1 MKKMIAFFSEMNLPN
16 KLTMLRVALVPVYL
30 LLLALGLDWLALIAF
45 VAASLTDLFD
55 GRIARKYNLITNFG
69 KFMDP
74 IADKLLTHTAFI
86 MLCAMGRLNV
96 AACIIFIAREFV
108 VSGLR
113 LVAVEQGHV
122 IAAGMSGKIKT
133 VLQMALAITLT
144 ILPEVRRILLIL
156 PVIGTTIGS
165 VIGAVL
171 GSASVLLM
179 LAAAA
184 MTLYSMVEYVWQNRA
199 VLGGAK

>member
-1 MKKMIAFFSEMNLPN
+1 MKKIISGIMELNLPN
-16 KLTMLRVALVPVYL
+16 KLTLLRMALVPVYL
-30 LLLALGLDWLALIAF
+30 VLLACGWDFLALIVFA
-45 VAASLTDLFD
+45 AASLTDMLD
-55 GRIARKYNLITNFG
+55 GRIARSRHLVTNFG

-74 IADKLLTHTAFI
+74 IDDKLLTHTAFI

-96 AACIIFIAREFV
+96 VACIIFIAREFV

-133 VLQMALAITLT
+133 VLQMALVMLLT
-144 ILPEVRRILLIL
+144 VMSGNLLTDL
-156 PVIGTTIGS
+156 V
-165 VIGAVL
+165 
-171 GSASVLLM
+171 M

-184 MTLYSMVEYVWQNRA
+184 MTLYSMGEYVWQNRA

>member
-1 MKKMIAFFSEMNLPN
+1 MKKIISGIMELNLPN
-16 KLTMLRVALVPVYL
+16 KLTLLRIVLVPVYL
-30 LLLALGLDWLALIAF
+30 VLLFCGWNILALIVFA
-45 VAASLTDLFD
+45 AASLTDMLD
-55 GRIARKYNLITNFG
+55 GRIARSRHLVTNFG

-86 MLCAMGRLNV
+86 MLCSMGRLNV
-96 AACIIFIAREFV
+96 VACIIFIAREFV

-133 VLQMALAITLT
+133 VLQMALVMLLT
-144 ILPEVRRILLIL
+144 VMSGNLLTDL
-156 PVIGTTIGS
+156 V
-165 VIGAVL
+165 
-171 GSASVLLM
+171 M

-184 MTLYSMVEYVWQNRA
+184 MTLYSMGEYVWQNRA

>member
-1 MKKMIAFFSEMNLPN
+1 MKKMIAFFAEMNLPN
-16 KLTMLRVALVPVYL
+16 KLTMLRMALVPVYL
-30 LLLALGLDWLALIAF
+30 LLLSMGLDWAALAVFA
-45 VAASLTDLFD
+45 AASITDAMD
-55 GRIARKYNLITNFG
+55 GKIARKHNLITNFG

-86 MLCAMGRLNV
+86 LLCAMGRLNV
-96 AACIIFIAREFV
+96 VACIIFIAREFV

-133 VLQMALAITLT
+133 VLQMILAMWLT
-144 ILPEVRRILLIL
+144 VFGANFIGDLL
-156 PVIGTTIGS
+156 
-165 VIGAVL
+165 A
-171 GSASVLLM
+171 

-184 MTLYSMVEYVWQNRA
+184 LTLYSMVEYVWQNRS
-199 VLGGAK
+199 VLSGAK

>member
-1 MKKMIAFFSEMNLPN
+1 MKKMIAFFAEMNLPN
-16 KLTMLRVALVPVYL
+16 KLTMLRMALVPVYL
-30 LLLALGLDWLALIAF
+30 LLLSMGLDWAALAVFA
-45 VAASLTDLFD
+45 AASITDALD
-55 GRIARKYNLITNFG
+55 GKIARKHNLITNFG

-86 MLCAMGRLNV
+86 LLCAMGRLNV
-96 AACIIFIAREFV
+96 VACIIFIAREFV

-133 VLQMALAITLT
+133 VLQMILALWLT
-144 ILPEVRRILLIL
+144 AFGVNF
-156 PVIGTTIGS
+156 IGD
-165 VIGAVL
+165 VL
-171 GSASVLLM
+171 A

-184 MTLYSMVEYVWQNRA
+184 LTLYSMIEYVWQNRA

>member
-1 MKKMIAFFSEMNLPN
+1 MKKFMSFLSELNLPN
-16 KLTMLRVALVPVYL
+16 KLTLLRIALVPVYL
-30 LLLALGLDWLALIAF
+30 VLLSMGFNWLALIVFA
-45 VAASLTDLFD
+45 AASLTDMLD
-55 GRIARKYNLITNFG
+55 GKIARKYNLITNFG

-96 AACIIFIAREFV
+96 VACIIFIAREFV

-133 VLQMALAITLT
+133 VLQMILAMWLT
-144 ILPEVRRILLIL
+144 VFGVNLI
-156 PVIGTTIGS
+156 GD
-165 VIGAVL
+165 VL
-171 GSASVLLM
+171 A

-184 MTLYSMVEYVWQNRA
+184 LTLYSMVEYVWQNRS
-199 VLGGAK
+199 VLSGAK

>member
-1 MKKMIAFFSEMNLPN
+1 M
-16 KLTMLRVALVPVYL
+16 
-30 LLLALGLDWLALIAF
+30 GLDWAALAVFA
-45 VAASLTDLFD
+45 AASITDALD
-55 GRIARKYNLITNFG
+55 GKIARKHNLITNFG

-86 MLCAMGRLNV
+86 LLCAMGRLNV
-96 AACIIFIAREFV
+96 VACIIFIAREFV

-113 LVAVEQGHV
+113 LCAVEQGQV

-133 VLQMALAITLT
+133 VFQMALALWLT
-144 ILPEVRRILLIL
+144 VML
-156 PVIGTTIGS
+156 PVPFVGEAL
-165 VIGAVL
+165 V
-171 GSASVLLM
+171 

-184 MTLYSMVEYVWQNRA
+184 LTLYSMVEYVWQNRA

>member
-1 MKKMIAFFSEMNLPN
+1 MKKIISGIMELNLPN
-16 KLTMLRVALVPVYL
+16 KLTLLRIVLVPVYL
-30 LLLALGLDWLALIAF
+30 VLLFSGWNVLALIVFA
-45 VAASLTDLFD
+45 AASLTDMLD
-55 GRIARKYNLITNFG
+55 GRIARSRHLVTNFG

-86 MLCAMGRLNV
+86 MLCSMGRLNV
-96 AACIIFIAREFV
+96 VACIIFIAREFV

-133 VLQMALAITLT
+133 VLQMALVMLLT
-144 ILPEVRRILLIL
+144 VMSGNLLTDL
-156 PVIGTTIGS
+156 V
-165 VIGAVL
+165 
-171 GSASVLLM
+171 M

-184 MTLYSMVEYVWQNRA
+184 MTLYSMGEYVWQNRA

>member
-1 MKKMIAFFSEMNLPN
+1 MKTIISGIMELNLPN
-16 KLTMLRVALVPVYL
+16 KRTLLRIGLVPVYL
-30 LLLALGLDWLALIAF
+30 VLLFCGWNVLALIGFA
-45 VAASLTDLFD
+45 AASLTDMLD
-55 GRIARKYNLITNFG
+55 GRIARSRHLVTNFG

-86 MLCAMGRLNV
+86 MLCSMGRLNV
-96 AACIIFIAREFV
+96 VACIIFIAREFV

-133 VLQMALAITLT
+133 VLQMALVMLLT
-144 ILPEVRRILLIL
+144 VMSGNLLTDL
-156 PVIGTTIGS
+156 V
-165 VIGAVL
+165 
-171 GSASVLLM
+171 M

-184 MTLYSMVEYVWQNRA
+184 MTLYSMGEYVWQNRA

>member
-1 MKKMIAFFSEMNLPN
+1 MKKMIAFFAEMNLPN
-16 KLTMLRVALVPVYL
+16 KLTMLRMALVPVYL
-30 LLLALGLDWLALIAF
+30 VLLALGLDWLALIAF

-55 GRIARKYNLITNFG
+55 GKIARKYNLITNFG

-86 MLCAMGRLNV
+86 LLCAMGRLNA

-122 IAAGMSGKIKT
+122 IAAGMSGKVKT

-156 PVIGTTIGS
+156 PVIGPA
-165 VIGAVL
+165 IGAVAGMVL
-171 GSASVLLM
+171 GVASFLLM
-179 LAAAA
+179 IAATIWA
-184 MTLYSMVEYVWQNRA
+184 LYSMGEYVWQNRA

>member
-1 MKKMIAFFSEMNLPN
+1 MKNFVKFLGELNLPN
-16 KLTMLRVALVPVYL
+16 KLTMLRMALVPVYL
-30 LLLALGLDWLALIAF
+30 VLLAFGFNWLALIVFA
-45 VAASLTDLFD
+45 VASITDLLD
-55 GRIARKYNLITNFG
+55 GKIARKHGLVTNFG

-74 IADKLLTHTAFI
+74 IADKMLTHTAFI

-96 AACIIFIAREFV
+96 VACIIFVAREFV

-122 IAAGMSGKIKT
+122 IAAGMSGKVKT
-133 VLQMALAITLT
+133 VLQMILAMVLT
-144 ILPEVRRILLIL
+144 VLPWLTAAAESLLGL
-156 PVIGTTIGS
+156 GAVIG
-165 VIGAVL
+165 VL
-171 GSASVLLM
+171 CNLLM

-184 MTLYSMVEYVWQNRA
+184 LTLYSMIEYVWQNRA

>member
-1 MKKMIAFFSEMNLPN
+1 MKKIISGIMELNLPN
-16 KLTMLRVALVPVYL
+16 KLTMLRMALVPVYL
-30 LLLALGLDWLALIAF
+30 VLLAYGFNWLALIVFA
-45 VAASLTDLFD
+45 AASITDALD
-55 GRIARKYNLITNFG
+55 GKIARKYNLITNFG

-86 MLCAMGRLNV
+86 LLCAMGRLNV

-133 VLQMALAITLT
+133 VLQMILAMLLT
-144 ILPEVRRILLIL
+144 GLPFLAGMSMLSGVM
-156 PVIGTTIGS
+156 PV
-165 VIGAVL
+165 VNVL
-171 GSASVLLM
+171 SDLLM

-184 MTLYSMVEYVWQNRA
+184 LTLYSMVEYVWQNRA

>member
-1 MKKMIAFFSEMNLPN
+1 MKKIISGIMELNLPN
-16 KLTMLRVALVPVYL
+16 KLTLLRMALVPVYL
-30 LLLALGLDWLALIAF
+30 VLLACGWDFLALIVFA
-45 VAASLTDLFD
+45 AASLTDMLD
-55 GRIARKYNLITNFG
+55 GRIARSRHLVTNFG

-96 AACIIFIAREFV
+96 VACIIFIAREFV

-133 VLQMALAITLT
+133 VLQMALVMLLT
-144 ILPEVRRILLIL
+144 VMSGNLLTDL
-156 PVIGTTIGS
+156 V
-165 VIGAVL
+165 
-171 GSASVLLM
+171 M

-184 MTLYSMVEYVWQNRA
+184 MTLYSMGEYVWQNRA

>member
-1 MKKMIAFFSEMNLPN
+1 MKKIISGIMELNLPN
-16 KLTMLRVALVPVYL
+16 KLTLLRIALVPVYL
-30 LLLALGLDWLALIAF
+30 VLLALGMNWAALVVFA
-45 VAASLTDLFD
+45 AASLTDMLD
-55 GRIARKYNLITNFG
+55 GKIARKYNLITNFG

-96 AACIIFIAREFV
+96 VACIIFIAREFV

-122 IAAGMSGKIKT
+122 IAAGMSGKVKT
-133 VLQMALAITLT
+133 VLQMALAMWQTV
-144 ILPEVRRILLIL
+144 LPGV
-156 PVIGTTIGS
+156 PVVGS
-165 VIGAVL
+165 VL
-171 GSASVLLM
+171 T

-184 MTLYSMVEYVWQNRA
+184 LTLYSMVEYVWQNRA
-199 VLGGAK
+199 VLGGAR

>member
-1 MKKMIAFFSEMNLPN
+1 MKKFMSFISELNLPN
-16 KLTMLRVALVPVYL
+16 KLTLLRIALVPVYL
-30 LLLALGLDWLALIAF
+30 VLLSMGFNWLALIVFA
-45 VAASLTDLFD
+45 AASLTDMLD
-55 GRIARKYNLITNFG
+55 GKIARKYNLITNFG

-86 MLCAMGRLNV
+86 MLCAMDRLNV
-96 AACIIFIAREFV
+96 IACIIFIAREFV

-122 IAAGMSGKIKT
+122 IAAGMSGKVKT
-133 VLQMALAITLT
+133 VLQMILAMVLT
-144 ILPEVRRILLIL
+144 VLPSLTAIGNWLIPGMGGVL
-156 PVIGTTIGS
+156 
-165 VIGAVL
+165 AV
-171 GSASVLLM
+171 ACNLLM

>member
-1 MKKMIAFFSEMNLPN
+1 MKKIVKSIMELNLPN
-16 KLTMLRVALVPVYL
+16 KLTLLRMALVPVYL
-30 LLLALGLDWLALIAF
+30 VLLACGWDILALVVFA
-45 VAASLTDLFD
+45 AASLTDMLD
-55 GRIARKYNLITNFG
+55 GRIARSRHLVTSFG

-86 MLCAMGRLNV
+86 MLCSMGRLNV
-96 AACIIFIAREFV
+96 VACIIFIAREFV

-133 VLQMALAITLT
+133 VLQMALAMLLT
-144 ILPEVRRILLIL
+144 VTSGNLL
-156 PVIGTTIGS
+156 TD
-165 VIGAVL
+165 AV
-171 GSASVLLM
+171 M
-179 LAAAA
+179 IAAAA
-184 MTLYSMVEYVWQNRA
+184 MTLYSMGEYVWQNRA

>member
-1 MKKMIAFFSEMNLPN
+1 MKKIISGIMELNLPN
-16 KLTMLRVALVPVYL
+16 KLTLLRMALVPVYL
-30 LLLALGLDWLALIAF
+30 VLLACGWDLLALIVFA
-45 VAASLTDLFD
+45 AASLTDMLD
-55 GRIARKYNLITNFG
+55 GRIARSRHLVTNFG

-86 MLCAMGRLNV
+86 MLCSMGRLNV

-133 VLQMALAITLT
+133 VLQMALVMLLT
-144 ILPEVRRILLIL
+144 ITCGNLLTDL
-156 PVIGTTIGS
+156 V
-165 VIGAVL
+165 
-171 GSASVLLM
+171 M

>member
-1 MKKMIAFFSEMNLPN
+1 MKTIISGIMELNLPN
-16 KLTMLRVALVPVYL
+16 KLTLLRIVLVPVYL
-30 LLLALGLDWLALIAF
+30 VLLFCGWNVLALIVFA
-45 VAASLTDLFD
+45 AASLTDMLD
-55 GRIARKYNLITNFG
+55 GRIARSRHLVTNFG

-86 MLCAMGRLNV
+86 MLCSMGRLNV
-96 AACIIFIAREFV
+96 VACIIFIAREFV

-133 VLQMALAITLT
+133 VLQMALVMLLT
-144 ILPEVRRILLIL
+144 VMSGNLLTDL
-156 PVIGTTIGS
+156 V
-165 VIGAVL
+165 
-171 GSASVLLM
+171 M

-184 MTLYSMVEYVWQNRA
+184 MTLYSMGEYVWQNRA

>member
-1 MKKMIAFFSEMNLPN
+1 MKKMIAFFAEMNLPN
-16 KLTMLRVALVPVYL
+16 KLTMLRMALVPVYL
-30 LLLALGLDWLALIAF
+30 VLLSQGLDWAALIVFA
-45 VAASLTDLFD
+45 AASITDALD
-55 GRIARKYNLITNFG
+55 GKIARKHNLITNFG

-86 MLCAMGRLNV
+86 MLCAMGRLHV
-96 AACIIFIAREFV
+96 VACIIFIAREFV

-133 VLQMALAITLT
+133 VLQMVLAMLLTVMQTSLLGDLLAI
-144 ILPEVRRILLIL
+144 
-156 PVIGTTIGS
+156 
-165 VIGAVL
+165 
-171 GSASVLLM
+171 
-179 LAAAA
+179 AAAA
-184 MTLYSMVEYVWQNRA
+184 MTLYSMVEYVWQNRG

>member
-1 MKKMIAFFSEMNLPN
+1 MKKMIAFFAEMNLPN
-16 KLTMLRVALVPVYL
+16 KLTMLRMALVPVYL
-30 LLLALGLDWLALIAF
+30 VLLVQGLDWPALIIFA
-45 VAASLTDLFD
+45 AASITDALD
-55 GRIARKYNLITNFG
+55 GKIARKYHLITNFG

-86 MLCAMGRLNV
+86 MLCAMGRLHV
-96 AACIIFIAREFV
+96 VACIIFIAREFV

-133 VLQMALAITLT
+133 VLQM
-144 ILPEVRRILLIL
+144 ILVILLTVVQTSL
-156 PVIGTTIGS
+156 
-165 VIGAVL
+165 L
-171 GSASVLLM
+171 GDLLV

>member
-1 MKKMIAFFSEMNLPN
+1 MKKIISGIMELNLPN
-16 KLTMLRVALVPVYL
+16 KLTLLRMALVPVYL
-30 LLLALGLDWLALIAF
+30 LLIAVGFDWPALIVFA
-45 VAASLTDLFD
+45 VASLTDLFD
-55 GRIARKYNLITNFG
+55 GKIARKYNLITNFG

-86 MLCAMGRLNV
+86 MLCAMDRLNV
-96 AACIIFIAREFV
+96 IACIIFIAREFV

-122 IAAGMSGKIKT
+122 IAAGMSGKVKT
-133 VLQMALAITLT
+133 VLQMILAMVLT
-144 ILPEVRRILLIL
+144 VLPSLT
-156 PVIGTTIGS
+156 VIGNWLIPGMGG
-165 VIGAVL
+165 VLAV
-171 GSASVLLM
+171 ACNLLM

>member
-1 MKKMIAFFSEMNLPN
+1 MKKIISGIMELNLPN
-16 KLTMLRVALVPVYL
+16 KLTLLRMALVPVYL
-30 LLLALGLDWLALIAF
+30 VLLFCGWNILALIVFA
-45 VAASLTDLFD
+45 AASLTDMLD
-55 GRIARKYNLITNFG
+55 GRIARSRHLVTNFG

-86 MLCAMGRLNV
+86 MLTAMGRLNV
-96 AACIIFIAREFV
+96 IACIIFIAREFV

-133 VLQMALAITLT
+133 VLQMALVMLLT
-144 ILPEVRRILLIL
+144 ITCGNLLTDL
-156 PVIGTTIGS
+156 V
-165 VIGAVL
+165 
-171 GSASVLLM
+171 M

>member
-1 MKKMIAFFSEMNLPN
+1 MKKIISGIMELNLPN
-16 KLTMLRVALVPVYL
+16 KLTLLRMALVPVYL
-30 LLLALGLDWLALIAF
+30 VLLACGWDLLALIVFA
-45 VAASLTDLFD
+45 AASLTDMLD
-55 GRIARKYNLITNFG
+55 GRIARSRHLVTNFG

-96 AACIIFIAREFV
+96 VACIIFIAREFV

-122 IAAGMSGKIKT
+122 IAAGMSGT
-133 VLQMALAITLT
+133 LLTALVL
-144 ILPEVRRILLIL
+144 
-156 PVIGTTIGS
+156 
-165 VIGAVL
+165 
-171 GSASVLLM
+171 

-184 MTLYSMVEYVWQNRA
+184 MTLYSMGEYVWQNRA

>member
-1 MKKMIAFFSEMNLPN
+1 MKKMIAFFAEMNLPN
-16 KLTMLRVALVPVYL
+16 KLTMLRMALVPVYL
-30 LLLALGLDWLALIAF
+30 LLIAVGFDWPALIVFA
-45 VAASLTDLFD
+45 VASITDLLD
-55 GRIARKYNLITNFG
+55 GKIARKHGLVTNFG

-74 IADKLLTHTAFI
+74 IADKMLTHTAFI
-86 MLCAMGRLNV
+86 LLCAMGRLNV
-96 AACIIFIAREFV
+96 VACIIFVAREFV

-133 VLQMALAITLT
+133 VLQMILALVLT
-144 ILPEVRRILLIL
+144 VLPSLTAFAQWLLGMGT
-156 PVIGTTIGS
+156 VI
-165 VIGAVL
+165 AVL
-171 GSASVLLM
+171 SNLLM

-199 VLGGAK
+199 VLGGAR

>member
-1 MKKMIAFFSEMNLPN
+1 MKKIVKGIMELNLPN
-16 KLTMLRVALVPVYL
+16 KLTLLRMVMVPVYL
-30 LLLALGLDWLALIAF
+30 VLLACGWDLLALIVFA
-45 VAASLTDLFD
+45 AASLTDMLD
-55 GRIARKYNLITNFG
+55 GKIARSRNLVTNFG

-86 MLCAMGRLNV
+86 MLCSMGRLNV
-96 AACIIFIAREFV
+96 VACIIFIAREFV

-133 VLQMALAITLT
+133 VLQMALVMLLT
-144 ILPEVRRILLIL
+144 ITSGNLL
-156 PVIGTTIGS
+156 TD
-165 VIGAVL
+165 AV
-171 GSASVLLM
+171 M

-184 MTLYSMVEYVWQNRA
+184 MTLYSMGEYVWQNRA
-199 VLGGAK
+199 VLDGAK

>member
-1 MKKMIAFFSEMNLPN
+1 MKKIISGIMELNLPN
-16 KLTMLRVALVPVYL
+16 KLTLLRIVLVPVYL
-30 LLLALGLDWLALIAF
+30 VLLFCGWNILALIVFA
-45 VAASLTDLFD
+45 AASLTDMLD
-55 GRIARKYNLITNFG
+55 GRIARSRHLVTNFG

-86 MLCAMGRLNV
+86 MLCSMGRLNV
-96 AACIIFIAREFV
+96 VACIIFIAREFV

-133 VLQMALAITLT
+133 VLQMALVMLLT
-144 ILPEVRRILLIL
+144 ITCGNLLTDL
-156 PVIGTTIGS
+156 V
-165 VIGAVL
+165 
-171 GSASVLLM
+171 M